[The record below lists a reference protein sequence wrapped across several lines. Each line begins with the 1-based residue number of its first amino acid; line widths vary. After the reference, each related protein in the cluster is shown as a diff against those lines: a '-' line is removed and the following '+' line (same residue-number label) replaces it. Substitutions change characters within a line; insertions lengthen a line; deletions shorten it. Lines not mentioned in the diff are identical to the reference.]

1 MFNSIKIKNAFL
13 NKMHKKPIVMDN
25 KETIDKIIN
34 EGCSIARFGDGEFF
48 LMTKE
53 KGFEFQ
59 KINDSLSRRLFEVF
73 NRNEKKLIV
82 AIPKIFDDKDLDF
95 RTKDSKKWW
104 KKYLSTH
111 RSLWYKYLD
120 FNKIYG
126 NTNFTRNYIAVENK
140 SVCKEYFDYMKKI
153 WDKKDIVLV
162 EGKCS
167 RLGVGNDLL
176 DNAKS
181 ISRILA
187 PNENAF
193 DKYTYILD
201 EVKKV
206 SKDKMI
212 FIALGPTAT
221 ILAYD
226 LCMLGYQAIDIGHV
240 DIEYEWFLQGVT
252 KKTKIGNKYTYEA
265 DGRIVQDDFKNEKY
279 ESQIISIIE

>member
-73 NRNEKKLIV
+73 NSNEKKLIV